1 AIYWLYSTVRRI
13 NQVYNVLGFYLA
25 LIATIFTIL
34 SVFITILLNKKEIQ
48 TALKEKKINNFKDLK
63 STFSRRKFLIGST
76 TIVGITIWNLF
87 NIPFINRKIKTFI
100 FLFLPNSNQLV
111 INKNTGVVH
120 HEIFCKNHLPK
131 EKNRKLDKKISPNVK
146 FHESKKIQIL
156 NKISQNISI
165 EDSIQVLLLAVE
177 NNPTSVHLYDKLIKL
192 FGTIKRYESI
202 HLLLNTAERDISNK
216 INMLSSKTKEYKR
229 YNKALK
235 HIQTQ
240 KNIALIKAR
249 YKAINS

>member
-1 AIYWLYSTVRRI
+1 MYDIL
-13 NQVYNVLGFYLA
+13 NFYLA
-25 LIATIFTIL
+25 LIATVFTVIGTL
-34 SVFITILLNKKEIQ
+34 VAILLHKKEILI
-48 TALKEKKINNFKDLK
+48 ALKEEKINNFQDVKNTL
-63 STFSRRKFLIGST
+63 SRRKFIIGST
-76 TIVGITIWNLF
+76 VVVGIGIWNIF
-87 NIPFINRKIKTFI
+87 NIPYMNKKIKTFM

-131 EKNRKLDKKISPNVK
+131 EKNRTSNRKISANIK

-156 NKISQNISI
+156 NKISQDISI

-202 HLLLNTAERDISNK
+202 HLLLNDAEINITNK
-216 INMLSSKTKEYKR
+216 INTLNNKTKEYKR

-235 HIQTQ
+235 HIQVQ

>member
-1 AIYWLYSTVRRI
+1 MYDILNLSM
-13 NQVYNVLGFYLA
+13 A
-25 LIATIFTIL
+25 LITTISTIIGTL
-34 SVFITILLNKKEIQ
+34 IVILLNKKEIGI
-48 TALKEKKINNFKDLK
+48 ALKEEKINNFENLK
-63 STFSRRKFLIGST
+63 TVFSRRKFLIGGT
-76 TIVGITIWNLF
+76 AIVGISIWNIF
-87 NIPFINRKIKTFI
+87 NTPFIARKIKTFM
-100 FLFLPNSNQLV
+100 FLFLPNSNQLI
-111 INKNTGVVH
+111 INKNTGVIH

-131 EKNRKLDKKISPNVK
+131 EKNRKLDKKLSPYVK

-156 NKISQNISI
+156 NKISQDISI

-202 HLLLNTAERDISNK
+202 HLLLNNAETNIISK
-216 INMLSSKTKEYKR
+216 IGTLSMKTKEYKR

-235 HIQTQ
+235 HIKIQ
-240 KNIALIKAR
+240 KNVALIKAR

>member
-1 AIYWLYSTVRRI
+1 MYDILNFSMV
-13 NQVYNVLGFYLA
+13 
-25 LIATIFTIL
+25 LIATISTVIGT
-34 SVFITILLNKKEIQ
+34 FIVILLNKKEIK
-48 TALKEKKINNFKDLK
+48 TAFKEEKINSFKDLK

-76 TIVGITIWNLF
+76 SIVGITIWNLF
-87 NIPFINRKIKTFI
+87 NIPFINRKIKTFM
-100 FLFLPNSNQLV
+100 FLFLPNSNKLV

-131 EKNRKLDKKISPNVK
+131 EKNRKLDNKISSKVK

-156 NKISQNISI
+156 NNISQNISI

-202 HLLLNTAERDISNK
+202 HLLLNDAEISISNK
-216 INMLSSKTKEYKR
+216 IITLNNRTKEYKR

-235 HIQTQ
+235 HIQSQ
-240 KNIALIKAR
+240 KNIALVKAR